1 MNDVQSFIDEGRM
14 DQAAAFILS
23 NDVKYNTLRE
33 MVQIDEDIAGEDT
46 KTFALILSVKAPKK
60 VAKKLKYMRT
70 GREVETYHRLVLC
83 R

>member
-14 DQAAAFILS
+14 DQAVKLLLS
-23 NDVKYNTLRE
+23 NDVSYKTLRE
-33 MVQIDEDIAGEDT
+33 MIQIDEDIAMEDT

-60 VAKKLKYMRT
+60 VAKKLQYLRAGK
-70 GREVETYHRLVLC
+70 EVETYHRLVLC